1 MDVAGSSPA
10 YYTKTKI
17 MGSHVPMAGVSPLQG
32 ESGGFDSLRVHKQS
46 LTKVGAARLST
57 YRTTIKAKD
66 CNLGLIS
73 RLKT

>member
-1 MDVAGSSPA
+1 
-10 YYTKTKI
+10 
-17 MGSHVPMAGVSPLQG
+17 MAGVSPLQG

-66 CNLGLIS
+66 CDLGLIS
-73 RLKT
+73 RLKV